1 MYSVSVIFCTIL
13 TVIVGFSSGPRA
25 EEPGAPVPAVREPTV
40 RGPIT
45 PPTFSPQKSTQDPT
59 VRTPLTPPTFAAPKS
74 ERDKA
79 SRKLPIFSA
88 AETQLL
94 RAEIER
100 QKSSVEG
107 RDIRLAK
114 QLEYL
119 TKLAELLK
127 LSEELRKLND
137 NSPSDFRSLL
147 LPSLPNLKIASAKYG
162 DLRHGHTCD
171 ATAFIVDKCKLRPAS
186 GMIDDQN
193 CLIQSITE
201 KDICGTDPSPQ
212 GKKHIRVEWTC
223 GGRWQ
228 TAVRIPPSGPLRL
241 ICHQHRMEE
250 PEATDATSP
259 KAKPPKA

>member
-1 MYSVSVIFCTIL
+1 MYSVSVIFCTIF
-13 TVIVGFSSGPRA
+13 TVIVGFSSGLRA

-40 RGPIT
+40 RAPMT

-74 ERDKA
+74 ERDKG
-79 SRKLPIFSA
+79 SSKLPIFSA

-100 QKSSVEG
+100 QKLYVEG
-107 RDIRLAK
+107 RDMRLTK

-119 TKLAELLK
+119 SKLGELLK
-127 LSEELRKLND
+127 LSEELRNQD
-137 NSPSDFRSLL
+137 YNSPSDFQSLL
-147 LPSLPNLKIASAKYG
+147 LPSRPALKIHSAKYG
-162 DLRHGHTCD
+162 DLRHSHTCD

-241 ICHQHRMEE
+241 ICHQHRMTKPDDEE
-250 PEATDATSP
+250 TP
-259 KAKPPKA
+259 KAGEKPAKT